1 VSEGT
6 KNSLRNDLLKYYYDC
21 LKKGYRSEK
30 DTHNFEGMYTSYIAL
45 GGNSFI
51 KDEIYP
57 KFHEEIP
64 FLTEKEI
71 YELEH
76 KSRSEKDELNKKL
89 NQVIER
95 SMNCPHFDNNTEKSI
110 KCQKTKKSK
119 GE

>member
-57 KFHEEIP
+57 KFHEEIEL
-64 FLTEKEI
+64 LTEKQI

-76 KSRSEKDELNKKL
+76 TNRSEKDEFNKKL
-89 NQVIER
+89 DQVIAR
-95 SMNCPHFDNNTEKSI
+95 SMNCPYFDNTNKVT